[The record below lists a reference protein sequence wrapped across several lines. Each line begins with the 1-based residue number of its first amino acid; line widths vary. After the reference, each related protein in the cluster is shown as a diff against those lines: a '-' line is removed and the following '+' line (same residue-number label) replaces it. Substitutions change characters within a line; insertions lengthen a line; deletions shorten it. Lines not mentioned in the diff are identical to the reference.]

1 LNIAVES
8 KHKTREI
15 QIRAAQFH
23 RFRVILI
30 ERCLM
35 IIVQIL
41 AEFKKNYTA
50 KWLMQNRP
58 AQGQQ
63 NN

>member
-1 LNIAVES
+1 
-8 KHKTREI
+8 
-15 QIRAAQFH
+15 
-23 RFRVILI
+23 
-30 ERCLM
+30 M